1 MSWFYDKVDWLYDKV
16 GGPTSAPAVI
26 IAIALMLAV
35 GFLFTR
41 ITKLIKLPNV
51 TAYILAGIVI
61 GPYSLDFIPVEIIK
75 GMDFIADIALAFIAF
90 NVGQYFRTSTLKK
103 NGKKVIIITLFEA
116 LVASVLVFI
125 LTYFILRLGMA
136 FSIMLAA
143 LASATAPAS
152 TLMTIRQT
160 GAKGDFVDTL
170 VSVVALDDVVG
181 LLAFSVSISVALASM
196 GQKFAAGDILL
207 PIAWNLLLI
216 AIGIG
221 FGFLLKFM
229 MRKRSTDNRLIVA
242 IGFLLALCAIG
253 SALGVSPLLSCM
265 AMGMVYINAADDEKL
280 FKQLNYFSPPILLL
294 FFVRSGLNFNL
305 GVLFDFSTKVNGAA
319 PVLLVGVLYFVV
331 RIGGKYLGA
340 FVGCLITKK
349 PPRVRNLLGLGLVP
363 QAGVAIGLA
372 ALAARSLGNPTG
384 GLLETIILSSSI
396 LYELIGPACAKLA
409 LYFSHSYG
417 AKAEEPEGGTAEAP
431 PKEHRSKRERE
442 VEALETLEAR
452 LKAIQQ
458 ELERKRY
465 ARTEEEAAFMDAVES
480 HAAATAPA
488 VATVEASTGSPPEEQ
503 APPPPAPGPPPPAET
518 EQEDESE
525 DISDYMKRKFRN
537 RR

>member
-1 MSWFYDKVDWLYDKV
+1 MLNWLYNRLP
-16 GGPTSAPAVI
+16 GGTTGAPAVI

-61 GPYSLDFIPVEIIK
+61 GPYSLDFIPVEVIK

-103 NGKKVIIITLFEA
+103 NGKKVVIITLFEA
-116 LVASVLVFI
+116 LFASVLVFV
-125 LTYFILRLGMA
+125 LTFFVLRLGLA

-196 GQKFAAGDILL
+196 GQRFAAGDVLL
-207 PIAWNLLLI
+207 PIAWNILLI
-216 AIGIG
+216 GVGVG

-242 IGFLLALCAIG
+242 IAFLFALCGIG
-253 SALGVSPLLSCM
+253 SALKTSPLLGCM

-280 FKQLNYFSPPILLL
+280 FQQLNYFSPPILLL

-305 GVLFDFSTKVNGAA
+305 GVLFDFSTKVGAA
-319 PVLLVGVLYFVV
+319 PVLLIGVLYFIV

-340 FVGCLITKK
+340 FLGCLIVKK

-372 ALAARSLGNPTG
+372 ALAARTLGGDTG
-384 GLLETIILSSSI
+384 SMLETIILSSSI
-396 LYELIGPACAKLA
+396 LYELIGPACAKIA

-417 AKAEEPEGGTAEAP
+417 AKAEEPLPAEGEAP
-431 PKEHRSKRERE
+431 PKVKHQGHPSKHERE
-442 VEALETLEAR
+442 VAALEALEAR
-452 LKAIQQ
+452 LQAVQKEI
-458 ELERKRY
+458 EKKRY
-465 ARTEEEAAFMDAVES
+465 ARSEEEAAFMDAAES
-480 HAAATAPA
+480 HALT
-488 VATVEASTGSPPEEQ
+488 
-503 APPPPAPGPPPPAET
+503 PPPAEP
-518 EQEDESE
+518 EQEEE
-525 DISDYMKRKFRN
+525 EGTSDYMKRKFKN